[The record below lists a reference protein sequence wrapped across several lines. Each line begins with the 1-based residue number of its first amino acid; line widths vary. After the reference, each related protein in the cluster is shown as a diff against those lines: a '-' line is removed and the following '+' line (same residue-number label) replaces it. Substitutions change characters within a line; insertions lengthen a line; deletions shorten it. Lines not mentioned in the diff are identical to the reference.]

1 MEPVVS
7 MQNTQSIIP
16 AAKPNSISLDSARV
30 VLTLRTEPR
39 AFLAGVTTALPAG
52 VAKALLAGVTRGLP
66 AGVADALAGVSDGL
80 AGVAEGL
87 AGVGADDFNGVG
99 AALEG
104 ITEAAL
110 SVFFAV
116 PIIGESLG
124 SFLIGLPTFPGT
136 LFALSLVSG
145 LVSLGEAAPEP
156 DETAVT

>member
-16 AAKPNSISLDSARV
+16 AAKPDSISLDSARV

-87 AGVGADDFNGVG
+87 AGVGA
-99 AALEG
+99 ALEG